1 MDLSM
6 LKREVPHYS
15 ATERDVIDLSARH
28 AIVSSRGEARRLIQQ
43 GGLYVNDR
51 RVTPEDSAITDADLL
66 QGRYVILRKGARS
79 RTLIE
84 FV

>member
-1 MDLSM
+1 MPYVTANFDKAVDAVELAAG
-6 LKREVPHYS
+6 HG
-15 ATERDVIDLSARH
+15 
-28 AIVSSRGEARRLIQQ
+28 IVASKGEARRLIQQ

-51 RVTPEDSAITDADLL
+51 RVTPETIAIATDELL
-66 QGRYVILRKGARS
+66 AGRYVIMRKGARS

>member
-1 MDLSM
+1 MPYVTANFD
-6 LKREVPHYS
+6 K
-15 ATERDVIDLSARH
+15 AIDAVELAAGHGILASK
-28 AIVSSRGEARRLIQQ
+28 GEARRLIQQ

-51 RVTPEDSAITDADLL
+51 RLTPETTAIGSDDLL
-66 QGRYVILRKGARS
+66 AGRYVILRKGARN